1 MGETVLMI
9 IRGLGDDRT
18 YTTDASN
25 EDLQKQMPIGRTYI
39 TDASDEDL
47 QKQCL

>member
-1 MGETVLMI
+1 MI
-9 IRGLGDDRT
+9 G

-25 EDLQKQMPIGRTYI
+25 EDLQKQMPTGRTYI

-47 QKQCL
+47 QKLMPIGRTYKNRCLR